1 MDEQLKQA
9 EAARHY
15 NDLLE
20 QDLDHNATFQSLTN
34 QNVSLSKNS
43 SADVMR
49 DSFIQ
54 HNLVGPICGLGS
66 SDTGDYDEEYVLD
79 EVGSSDDDQVGNE
92 DTSKVK
98 TKTSEEGHA
107 EVDTGAGTDEHG
119 STNPTP
125 THIKTNAEEDD
136 VFRIRSPSHT
146 HTGGL
151 AVHLE
156 FLQDQNKR
164 PSRDLVKVFQEKHCT
179 VPFILSL
186 DQMTDIAEV
195 GLPSSIMFTKWKRLY
210 SLQRDGDSFTSSFLN
225 LVKNQTKTLLV
236 IETTNREVMGAYCN
250 TPWECQGGSIGAQFY
265 GSAQAC
271 LFSIERD
278 TQKVAVYRWT
288 GRNRYI
294 QVCDV
299 QHKMI
304 ALGGGGKDGEFG
316 LCVEDDF
323 RIGSTGPCETFNNP
337 PLCKQVQFE
346 IMNVECWGFVSG
358 FC

>member
-1 MDEQLKQA
+1 
-9 EAARHY
+9 
-15 NDLLE
+15 
-20 QDLDHNATFQSLTN
+20 
-34 QNVSLSKNS
+34 
-43 SADVMR
+43 
-49 DSFIQ
+49 
-54 HNLVGPICGLGS
+54 
-66 SDTGDYDEEYVLD
+66 
-79 EVGSSDDDQVGNE
+79 
-92 DTSKVK
+92 
-98 TKTSEEGHA
+98 
-107 EVDTGAGTDEHG
+107 
-119 STNPTP
+119 
-125 THIKTNAEEDD
+125 
-136 VFRIRSPSHT
+136 
-146 HTGGL
+146 
-151 AVHLE
+151 
-156 FLQDQNKR
+156 
-164 PSRDLVKVFQEKHCT
+164 
-179 VPFILSL
+179 
-186 DQMTDIAEV
+186 MTDIAEA

-210 SLQRDGDSFTSSFLN
+210 SLQRDGDSFASSFLN

-271 LFSIERD
+271 LFSIRRD
-278 TQKVAVYRWT
+278 TQKVDVYRWT